1 MKTANYH
8 TKDYPMGY
16 YKYEWG
22 TLLPYQ
28 RGSNLI
34 VAAKA
39 NTMTEQ
45 EILYWQKYFIKK
57 YAKKA

>member
-8 TKDYPMGY
+8 TKGYPMGH

-28 RGSNLI
+28 RGSNLT

-45 EILYWQKYFIKK
+45 EIAYWQKYFIKK
-57 YAKKA
+57 YAKKS